1 MPFLI
6 PLILGASGTG
16 FLWWQASQKEEKAPS
31 LGEDIWNALKP
42 ILIILLVLL
51 FLRWL
56 YKKGSLENE
65 TAHENI

>member
-1 MPFLI
+1 MPFFI
-6 PLILGASGTG
+6 PLLLGASGTG
-16 FLWWQASQKEEKAPS
+16 FLWWKTSQKEEQQPN

-56 YKKGSLENE
+56 YKKGSIEHE
-65 TAHENI
+65 TASENI

>member
-16 FLWWQASQKEEKAPS
+16 FLWWKTNQKEEEQPDLRKDLLA
-31 LGEDIWNALKP
+31 ALKI

-56 YKKGSLENE
+56 YKKGTIENE
-65 TAHENI
+65 TIHETV